1 MKAFD
6 LNKIMEVHK
15 LEVHKVAKHLFPA
28 NKYPKLALDRIL
40 KNEAFLDTNQLSRLA
55 QLIGT
60 SIENLYSNNEWS
72 MKTKKG
78 LLHFTSDK
86 YTAEL
91 NTNSWT
97 TKIYSD
103 GSIFHEEVIHN
114 GSITLSEYLQ
124 NYREVAIDE
133 KLYQA
138 YLKEKIL
145 DPAEHH
151 EFIALT
157 TASHRKNLVA
167 DPETGYASGLDRSGH

>member
-124 NYREVAIDE
+124 
-133 KLYQA
+133 KLNQ
-138 YLKEKIL
+138 LIKN
-145 DPAEHH
+145 H
-151 EFIALT
+151 E
-157 TASHRKNLVA
+157 
-167 DPETGYASGLDRSGH
+167 